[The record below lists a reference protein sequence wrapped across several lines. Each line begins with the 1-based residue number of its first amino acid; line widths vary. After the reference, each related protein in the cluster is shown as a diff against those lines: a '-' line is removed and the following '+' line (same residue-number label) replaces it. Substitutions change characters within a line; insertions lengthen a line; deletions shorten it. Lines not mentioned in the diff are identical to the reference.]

1 MAKKEKVSPE
11 VEEEVEVA
19 PIEEEGVEVAPEVE
33 EEVEATP
40 EVEEEVEVAPVE
52 EEVEVAPVDDEM
64 DLDAEFGVDAESFD
78 EEMKK
83 AKEAVA
89 ASEDF
94 STYAKGFPAWD
105 LVPPEGK

>member
-1 MAKKEKVSPE
+1 MAQKDKVTPA
-11 VEEEVEVA
+11 VEEEIEVA
-19 PIEEEGVEVAPEVE
+19 PVEEEAEVAPEIE

-40 EVEEEVEVAPVE
+40 EAEEEAEVAPVE
-52 EEVEVAPVDDEM
+52 EEAEAAPVDDEM

-83 AKEAVA
+83 AKEAMA

-94 STYAKGFPAWD
+94 STYVKGFPAWD

>member
-1 MAKKEKVSPE
+1 MAQKDKVTPA
-11 VEEEVEVA
+11 VEEE
-19 PIEEEGVEVAPEVE
+19 I
-33 EEVEATP
+33 
-40 EVEEEVEVAPVE
+40 EVAPVE
-52 EEVEVAPVDDEM
+52 EEVEVAPEIEEEVEATPE
-64 DLDAEFGVDAESFD
+64 AEEEAEVAPVD

-83 AKEAVA
+83 AKEAMA

>member
-1 MAKKEKVSPE
+1 MARKDKVTPAVE
-11 VEEEVEVA
+11 EEIEAAPVEEEVEVA
-19 PIEEEGVEVAPEVE
+19 PEIEEEIEV
-33 EEVEATP
+33 TP

-52 EEVEVAPVDDEM
+52 EEVEAAPVDDEM

-83 AKEAVA
+83 AKEAIA

>member
-1 MAKKEKVSPE
+1 MAKKDKVTPAVE
-11 VEEEVEVA
+11 EEIEAAPVEEEVEVA
-19 PIEEEGVEVAPEVE
+19 PEIE
-33 EEVEATP
+33 EEVEVTP
-40 EVEEEVEVAPVE
+40 EVEEEVGVAPVE

-83 AKEAVA
+83 AKEAIA

>member
-1 MAKKEKVSPE
+1 MAQKDKVTPAVE
-11 VEEEVEVA
+11 EEIEVPPVEEEVEVA
-19 PIEEEGVEVAPEVE
+19 PEIE

-40 EVEEEVEVAPVE
+40 EAEEEAEVAPVE
-52 EEVEVAPVDDEM
+52 EEAEAAPVDDEM

-83 AKEAVA
+83 AKEAMA

>member
-1 MAKKEKVSPE
+1 MAQKDKVTPA
-11 VEEEVEVA
+11 VEGE
-19 PIEEEGVEVAPEVE
+19 I
-33 EEVEATP
+33 
-40 EVEEEVEVAPVE
+40 EVAPVE
-52 EEVEVAPVDDEM
+52 EEVEVAPEIEEEVEATPEAEEEAEVAPVEEEAEAAPVDDEM

-83 AKEAVA
+83 AKEAMA

>member
-1 MAKKEKVSPE
+1 MAQKDKVTPA
-11 VEEEVEVA
+11 VEEEIV
-19 PIEEEGVEVAPEVE
+19 
-33 EEVEATP
+33 
-40 EVEEEVEVAPVE
+40 VAPVE
-52 EEVEVAPVDDEM
+52 EEVEVAPEIEEEVEATPEAEEEAEVAPVEEEAEAAPVDDEM

-83 AKEAVA
+83 AKEAMA

>member
-1 MAKKEKVSPE
+1 MAKKEKVTPE
-11 VEEEVEVA
+11 IEEEVEVA
-19 PIEEEGVEVAPEVE
+19 PVEEETEVEVAPEIE
-33 EEVEATP
+33 EEA
-40 EVEEEVEVAPVE
+40 EVAPVE

-83 AKEAVA
+83 AKEAIA

>member
-1 MAKKEKVSPE
+1 MAKKEKVTPE
-11 VEEEVEVA
+11 IEEEVEVA
-19 PIEEEGVEVAPEVE
+19 PLEEETEVEVAPEI
-33 EEVEATP
+33 
-40 EVEEEVEVAPVE
+40 EEEVEVAPVE
-52 EEVEVAPVDDEM
+52 EEVEVAPVDDET

-83 AKEAVA
+83 AKEAIA

>member
-1 MAKKEKVSPE
+1 MAKKEKVTPE
-11 VEEEVEVA
+11 IEEEVEVA
-19 PIEEEGVEVAPEVE
+19 PVEEETEVEVAPEI
-33 EEVEATP
+33 
-40 EVEEEVEVAPVE
+40 EEEVEVAPVE

-83 AKEAVA
+83 AKDAIA

>member
-1 MAKKEKVSPE
+1 MAQKDKVTPA
-11 VEEEVEVA
+11 VEEEIEVAPVEDEVEVA
-19 PIEEEGVEVAPEVE
+19 PEIE
-33 EEVEATP
+33 EEVEAKA
-40 EVEEEVEVAPVE
+40 EAEEEAEVAPVE
-52 EEVEVAPVDDEM
+52 EEAEAAPVDDEM

-83 AKEAVA
+83 AKEAMA

>member
-1 MAKKEKVSPE
+1 MAQKDKVTPA
-11 VEEEVEVA
+11 VEEE
-19 PIEEEGVEVAPEVE
+19 I
-33 EEVEATP
+33 
-40 EVEEEVEVAPVE
+40 EVAPVE
-52 EEVEVAPVDDEM
+52 EEVEVAPEIEEEVEATPEAEEEAEVAPVEEEAEAAPVDDEM

-83 AKEAVA
+83 AKEVMA

>member
-1 MAKKEKVSPE
+1 MAKKEKVTPE
-11 VEEEVEVA
+11 IEEEVEVA
-19 PIEEEGVEVAPEVE
+19 PVEEEAEVEVAPEI
-33 EEVEATP
+33 
-40 EVEEEVEVAPVE
+40 EEEVEVAPVE

-83 AKEAVA
+83 AKEAIA

>member
-1 MAKKEKVSPE
+1 MAKKEKVTPE
-11 VEEEVEVA
+11 IEEEVEVA
-19 PIEEEGVEVAPEVE
+19 PVEEETEVEVAPEI
-33 EEVEATP
+33 
-40 EVEEEVEVAPVE
+40 EEEVEVAPVE
-52 EEVEVAPVDDEM
+52 EEVEVATVDDEM

-83 AKEAVA
+83 AKEAIA

>member
-1 MAKKEKVSPE
+1 MAQKDKVTPA
-11 VEEEVEVA
+11 VEEEIEVA
-19 PIEEEGVEVAPEVE
+19 PVEDEDEVAPEIE

-40 EVEEEVEVAPVE
+40 EAEEEAEVAPVE
-52 EEVEVAPVDDEM
+52 EEAEAAPVDDEM

-83 AKEAVA
+83 AKEAMA

>member
-1 MAKKEKVSPE
+1 MAKKDKVTPAVE
-11 VEEEVEVA
+11 EEIEAAPVEEEVEVA
-19 PIEEEGVEVAPEVE
+19 PEIE

-52 EEVEVAPVDDEM
+52 EEVETAPVDDEM

-83 AKEAVA
+83 AKEAIA

>member
-1 MAKKEKVSPE
+1 MAQKDKVTPA
-11 VEEEVEVA
+11 VEEEIEVA
-19 PIEEEGVEVAPEVE
+19 PVEDEGEVAPEIE

-40 EVEEEVEVAPVE
+40 EAEEEAEVAPVE
-52 EEVEVAPVDDEM
+52 EEAEAAPVADAM

-83 AKEAVA
+83 AKEAMA

>member
-1 MAKKEKVSPE
+1 MAQKDKVTPA
-11 VEEEVEVA
+11 VEEE
-19 PIEEEGVEVAPEVE
+19 I
-33 EEVEATP
+33 
-40 EVEEEVEVAPVE
+40 EVAPVE
-52 EEVEVAPVDDEM
+52 EEVEVAPEIEEEVEATPEAEEAEVAPVEEEAEAAPVDDEM

-83 AKEAVA
+83 AKEAMA

>member
-1 MAKKEKVSPE
+1 MAKKDKVTPAVE
-11 VEEEVEVA
+11 EEIEAAPVEEEVEVA
-19 PIEEEGVEVAPEVE
+19 PEIE

-83 AKEAVA
+83 AKEAIA

>member
-1 MAKKEKVSPE
+1 MAKKDKVTPAVE
-11 VEEEVEVA
+11 EEIEAAPVEEEVEA
-19 PIEEEGVEVAPEVE
+19 TPEIE

-83 AKEAVA
+83 AKEAIA

>member
-1 MAKKEKVSPE
+1 MAKKDKVTPAVE
-11 VEEEVEVA
+11 EEIEAAPVEEEVEVA
-19 PIEEEGVEVAPEVE
+19 P
-33 EEVEATP
+33 EA
-40 EVEEEVEVAPVE
+40 EEEVEVAPVE
-52 EEVEVAPVDDEM
+52 EEVEAAPVDDEM

-83 AKEAVA
+83 AKEAIA

>member
-1 MAKKEKVSPE
+1 MAKKDKVTTAVEEEIEAAP

-19 PIEEEGVEVAPEVE
+19 P
-33 EEVEATP
+33 EA
-40 EVEEEVEVAPVE
+40 EEEVEVAPVE
-52 EEVEVAPVDDEM
+52 EEVEAAPVDDEM

-83 AKEAVA
+83 AKEAIA